1 VQSDGS
7 VRHAEHA
14 TRHQSMGVKV
24 MIDVMLMFFAL
35 TGMVFWIFMGFVIFI
50 IWAKK

>member
-7 VRHAEHA
+7 AHHAEHV
-14 TRHQSMGVKV
+14 TQHQSIGVKV

-35 TGMVFWIFMGFVIFI
+35 TGMCFWIFMGFVIFI